1 MGFMKSVVA
10 VAIIMVS
17 GQVLAAGEAMNTQPI
32 TTEGKVSDNQLQ
44 NKTRS
49 AAKSE
54 LSVESTK
61 QEAQAPLSKTE
72 QEKQR
77 AAAQEQLEKMK
88 EKTIAESSPRKGFF
102 QWFKKSA
109 V

>member
-54 LSVESTK
+54 LSVK
-61 QEAQAPLSKTE
+61 VASK
-72 QEKQR
+72 KHK
-77 AAAQEQLEKMK
+77 LL
-88 EKTIAESSPRKGFF
+88 
-102 QWFKKSA
+102 
-109 V
+109 

>member
-1 MGFMKSVVA
+1 
-10 VAIIMVS
+10 
-17 GQVLAAGEAMNTQPI
+17 
-32 TTEGKVSDNQLQ
+32 
-44 NKTRS
+44 
-49 AAKSE
+49 
-54 LSVESTK
+54 
-61 QEAQAPLSKTE
+61 LSKTE